1 MARRAER
8 VTFIGSQGTPLS
20 GRLDLPARPSRA
32 FALFAHCFT
41 CSKDVVAA
49 GRIAAEL
56 NGHGIGV
63 LRFDFTGLGSSD
75 GDFANTDFSSNL
87 DDLRLAAAWLR
98 EHHSAPQLLI
108 GHSLG
113 GAAAI
118 AVADDITEVRAVA
131 TIGAPADVAHITRLF
146 GPQLPEIEQQGRATV
161 DIAGRCFTIR
171 RELLDDLTAHSI
183 EARATALRA
192 ALLVVHSPTDNIVG
206 IDNAA
211 RIYSA
216 ARHPKSFIALD
227 GADHLLTRASDAL
240 YAARMIA
247 CWSERFLVD
256 EHPAAPTPPAS
267 APVVVAETGQG
278 TFLNHIVVGDHRFLA
293 DEPVDIG
300 GFDAGPS
307 PYDLLGAALGACT
320 SMTLRLYA
328 DRKQLPLDRVTVEVT
343 HAKTHA
349 DDLDACIEGA
359 GPLIDHFQ
367 RRIAVDGDLD
377 DAQRSSLLR
386 IADKCPVHR
395 TLEASAHI
403 STTLAEPD
411 RAEPDRAEP
420 GRINR

>member
-1 MARRAER
+1 MASRPDR
-8 VTFIGSQGTPLS
+8 VTFTGSRGTPLA
-20 GRLDLPARPSRA
+20 GRLDLPAGPPRA
-32 FALFAHCFT
+32 LALFAHCFT

-56 NGHGIGV
+56 NAHGIGV

-87 DDLRLAAAWLR
+87 DDLRLAAAWMR
-98 EHHSAPQLLI
+98 EHHMAPQLLI

-118 AVADDITEVRAVA
+118 AVAADIAEVRAVA
-131 TIGAPADVAHITRLF
+131 TIGAPADAAHITRLF
-146 GPQLPEIEQQGRATV
+146 GAQLPEIEQQGRATV
-161 DIAGRCFTIR
+161 EIAGRSFTIR
-171 RELLDDLTAHSI
+171 RELLDDLTNHSV
-183 EARATALRA
+183 EACAAGLGA
-192 ALLVVHSPTDNIVG
+192 ALLVLHSPIDNTVG

-211 RIYSA
+211 RIFGA
-216 ARHPKSFIALD
+216 ARHPKSFIAID
-227 GADHLLTRASDAL
+227 GGDHLLTNPADAV
-240 YAARMIA
+240 YVGRMIA
-247 CWSERFLVD
+247 SWAERFLVD
-256 EHPAAPTPPAS
+256 EHPAAPAPRAS

-320 SMTLRLYA
+320 SMTLRLYG
-328 DRKQLPLDRVTVEVT
+328 DRKKLALDRVTVEVT

-349 DDLDACIEGA
+349 QDLDACIEGN

-367 RRIAVDGDLD
+367 RRITVAGDLD
-377 DAQRSSLLR
+377 DDQRAALLR

-395 TLEASAHI
+395 TLESNTRI
-403 STTLAEPD
+403 STTLAD
-411 RAEPDRAEP
+411 RAQPTP
-420 GRINR
+420 